1 MKLLLLSAT
10 VAGSLLLSSC
20 TSLTVDH
27 ASGRSPELI
36 PQEFFN
42 GTLCADGVVRDRS
55 GAEIRRFNAQLQ
67 GSWNDLGVGTLDE
80 VFYFYD
86 EPGAE
91 PVRETR
97 VWTFNPVMTE
107 EGAMLQASAGDVPQP
122 TLMRWAG
129 NAIYM
134 SYTLRYGQEG
144 DTIDLHMEDWMF
156 RVADDV
162 VVNET
167 RMSKFGLHV
176 GQVLLVMRRVPE
188 GTVCL

>member
-1 MKLLLLSAT
+1 MKPFFPAAT
-10 VAGSLLLSSC
+10 LAAVFALSSC
-20 TSLTVDH
+20 SSLSVDH
-27 ASGRSPELI
+27 AAGRTPELV
-36 PQEFFN
+36 PQDYFS

-86 EPGAE
+86 EPGAD

-97 VWTFNPVMTE
+97 VWTFTPVMTE
-107 EGAMLQASAGDVPQP
+107 EGSMLQASAGDVPEP

-134 SYTLRYGQEG
+134 SYTLRYGPVG

-156 RVADDV
+156 RVTDDV

-176 GQVLLVMRRVPE
+176 GQVLLVMRKVPD
-188 GTVCL
+188 GTQCL